1 MQELSSAEWGMT
13 ENIHQKVEVV
23 RSGGKGN
30 GVIGKKQRADQQQQ
44 LRRSE
49 MGSLSNLIGP

>member
-1 MQELSSAEWGMT
+1 MLELSSAEWGMT

-30 GVIGKKQRADQQQQ
+30 GVIGKKQRADQQQ
-44 LRRSE
+44 LEWDGESE
-49 MGSLSNLIGP
+49 KLY